1 MKYLY
6 RLFLWLFTAGIIL
19 LVAMDSLFTRQ
30 RMSHDNGIVCKA
42 RIRILDD
49 LDIPQSSEE
58 VQVQSEGPPES
69 Y

>member
-49 LDIPQSSEE
+49 LDIPPSDFFAP
-58 VQVQSEGPPES
+58 G
-69 Y
+69 